1 MAAYMERA
9 RQQTDM
15 FLSRSREQMHSSLN
29 EQRAQFAGIPY
40 GGGFQPPLSGSGGG
54 YPQSGTPAARLM
66 DTLNEMARK
75 GLSTAAGMVAT
86 PLAAAA
92 GGAAGAGAFVMGRE
106 PFGPYGIMG
115 GAASGAQ
122 RNMGLG
128 QALYTAYGG
137 QVLNFG
143 MPGKGNLGQ
152 WAGQRLDMTTTQ
164 AVELAREELSY
175 KVLKGGQ
182 KAIWGAADV
191 ASMGVATYAMRRA
204 GMGLENVYSHEFARN
219 LQNQLRF
226 VGGDA
231 LRAAGAEVSAFG
243 TGTTR
248 KGARGLAGELARNLG
263 GLEAEMGL
271 SANEIMGLQNRAMGT
286 MGITGIEN
294 ALKGKNFAG
303 EVGKQTRA
311 TRDIQQT
318 LNLSEKEAKEF
329 FDTIGQMYGT
339 ADKVAKM
346 AKDAARLS
354 GQLSMDKRA
363 VFGMMREYEDM
374 GRTMA
379 MGQENAR
386 KMGMGY
392 VTEMRGQQRLGVMN
406 REEIMRYG
414 GATEE
419 EGMAI
424 RAKVQ
429 VQQNLEMFAGGR
441 MRGFDV
447 MAMARP
453 GTYSQFMGGG
463 MGAMEAAG
471 AIGGTLA
478 RDPTA
483 GMRARYDPG
492 LRAKMGREGARLQY
506 QRVQAERES
515 GMFIFNNEEQM
526 ISRYENLTGLD
537 PETAAQNY
545 RIFERE
551 KSVFGSELKKLGLP
565 AEEGKHVQKMY
576 SDLMSR
582 GMLDYAMAATGARTP
597 YEGAAKL
604 YNQIRDK
611 DKGGPKAGQSLETYL
626 RSAGGRG
633 VDAGAVGREMGIKG
647 KMFGMMM
654 GVAGES
660 VMERVAEMRK
670 GRSGW
675 SIQQGKMGRIE
686 PGERPIQRSDIL
698 TMRGAITSASIKEEL
713 ITPILAMG
721 GEATKDVLGQAIR
734 FRYGED
740 IGFGELTSEGL
751 MKVTIG
757 DKVEEV
763 RVEDLS
769 GKYGEAAG
777 DQIFAQLKKAFSTFG
792 ERTEASAKSGRLRNT
807 GEALYK
813 QMQFDKI
820 RGAAEGIFGETLA
833 GGLKDVESFAGLL
846 ANAEFLGGDYMQ
858 KMIASGQGGFER
870 FTSAFRGK
878 GGGKF
883 EVDDIGALLGMF
895 GSEEETA
902 AKIAESFAATGVG
915 GGADAAT
922 ILEKLK
928 GKDAGMLADISRQE
942 VVMDLVGQ
950 IGSLQ
955 ERERTTNR
963 GSSDGNPVFIEM
975 SEKSVNAIAEA
986 VKKK

>member
-1 MAAYMERA
+1 MASDDMAAYMERA

-15 FLSRSREQMHSSLN
+15 FLARSREQMHSSLN

-75 GLSTAAGMVAT
+75 GLSAAGGMVAT
-86 PLAAAA
+86 PISAAA
-92 GGAAGAGAFVMGRE
+92 GAAVSAGSFLYGSA
-106 PFGPYGIMG
+106 PFGPSGIMG
-115 GAASGAQ
+115 GARTEAQ
-122 RNMGLG
+122 RNMGFGQSLFTAFGSSLG
-128 QALYTAYGG
+128 T
-137 QVLNFG
+137 FG
-143 MPGKGNLGQ
+143 K

-164 AVELAREELSY
+164 AVELARDELSY

-182 KAIWGAADV
+182 RALWGAADV
-191 ASMGVATYAMRRA
+191 ASMGVASYVTRRA
-204 GMGLENVYSHEFARN
+204 GLGLENMSSHEFARN

-231 LRAAGAEVSAFG
+231 LRAAGAEVGALG

-248 KGARGLAGELARNLG
+248 SGARGLAGELARNLG

-286 MGITGIEN
+286 MGITGIEK
-294 ALKGKNFAG
+294 ALKGGNFAG

-414 GATEE
+414 GTTEE

-483 GMRARYDPG
+483 GMRARYDQS

-526 ISRYENLTGLD
+526 ISRYESLTGLD

-551 KSVFGSELKKLGLP
+551 KSVFGSELEKLKLP
-565 AEEGKHVQKMY
+565 VTEGKHVQKMY

-582 GMLDYAMAATGARTP
+582 GMLDYAMAATGAATP

-604 YNQIRDK
+604 YARIRDK
-611 DKGGPKAGQSLETYL
+611 DKGGPKAGQSLESYL
-626 RSAGGRG
+626 RSSGGRG
-633 VDAGAVGREMGIKG
+633 MDSAEAGRKMGIKG
-647 KMFGMMM
+647 QMFGMMM
-654 GVAGES
+654 GGADRSIVGLTKHRQATGAS
-660 VMERVAEMRK
+660 VQERIAD
-670 GRSGW
+670 
-675 SIQQGKMGRIE
+675 IKM
-686 PGERPIQRSDIL
+686 
-698 TMRGAITSASIKEEL
+698 MRGAITSAFIKEEL
-713 ITPILAMG
+713 VTPILAMG
-721 GEATKDVLGQAIR
+721 GEATRDVLGGSIR
-734 FRYGED
+734 FETKGGKMW
-740 IGFGELTSEGL
+740 IGELTSEGE
-751 MKVTIG
+751 MKVNYGGIVEDVRIQDIQKKYGDEIG
-757 DKVEEV
+757 DKFSSA
-763 RVEDLS
+763 L
-769 GKYGEAAG
+769 GKV
-777 DQIFAQLKKAFSTFG
+777 FATVG
-792 ERTEASAKSGRLRNT
+792 ERTEVSVRANKLRNE

-813 QMQFDKI
+813 EMQFNKV
-820 RGAAEGIFGETLA
+820 RGVSESVFGETI
-833 GGLKDVESFAGLL
+833 GLNLENMEKFSGFL
-846 ANAEFLGGDYMQ
+846 ANAEHMGPAVLRKLGAPGLE
-858 KMIASGQGGFER
+858 GFER
-870 FTSAFRGK
+870 FSAAFSGDS
-878 GGGKF
+878 GKF
-883 EVDDIGALLGMF
+883 KVTSVEALKGMF

-902 AKIAESFAATGVG
+902 AKIAEAFAATGG
-915 GGADAAT
+915 PDMDAAAV
-922 ILEKLK
+922 LERLK
-928 GKDAGMLADISRQE
+928 SGDTGLLAAVSRQE
-942 VVMDLVGQ
+942 VVTDLVGQ
-950 IGSLQ
+950 LGSLQ
-955 ERERTTNR
+955 ERERTANR
-963 GSSDGNPVFIEM
+963 GASDGNPVFIEM
-975 SEKSVNAIAEA
+975 SEKSVKAIAEA
-986 VKKK
+986 INKK

>member
-1 MAAYMERA
+1 MASDDMAAYMERA

-15 FLSRSREQMHSSLN
+15 FLARSREQMHSSLN
-29 EQRAQFAGIPY
+29 EQRAQFSGIPY

-75 GLSTAAGMVAT
+75 GLSAAGGMVAT

-122 RNMGLG
+122 RNMGFG

-137 QVLNFG
+137 QALNFG

-164 AVELAREELSY
+164 AVDLAREELSY
-175 KVLKGGQ
+175 RVLKGGQ
-182 KAIWGAADV
+182 KAAWGAADV
-191 ASMGVATYAMRRA
+191 LSMGVATYAMRKS

-248 KGARGLAGELARNLG
+248 RGARGLAGELARNLG

-286 MGITGIEN
+286 MGITGIEK
-294 ALKGKNFAG
+294 ALKGGNFAG

-379 MGQENAR
+379 MGQDNAR

-414 GATEE
+414 GSTEE
-419 EGMAI
+419 EGLAI

-483 GMRARYDPG
+483 GMRARYDQS

-551 KSVFGSELKKLGLP
+551 KSVFGSELEKLKLP
-565 AEEGKHVQKMY
+565 VTEGKHVQKMY

-582 GMLDYAMAATGARTP
+582 GMLDYAMAATGAATP

-604 YNQIRDK
+604 YERIRDK

-633 VDAGAVGREMGIKG
+633 MDSAEAGRKAGIKG
-647 KMFGMMM
+647 QMFGMMM
-654 GVAGES
+654 GVGASGIVPLRRLRQESDAGSAAVKEKIKNI
-660 VMERVAEMRK
+660 EM
-670 GRSGW
+670 
-675 SIQQGKMGRIE
+675 
-686 PGERPIQRSDIL
+686 
-698 TMRGAITSASIKEEL
+698 MRGVVTSAAVKEEL
-713 ITPILAMG
+713 VAPILAMG
-721 GEATKDVLGQAIR
+721 GDATRDVLGQALR
-734 FRYGED
+734 FEYKGERAFAD
-740 IGFGELTSEGL
+740 LTSEGL

-763 RVEDLS
+763 RIEDMS
-769 GKYGEAAG
+769 AKYGDAAG
-777 DQIFAQLKKAFSTFG
+777 DEIFAQLRKSFSTFG
-792 ERTEASAKSGRLRNT
+792 ARTEASAKSGRLRNE

-813 QMQFDKI
+813 EMQFNKV
-820 RGAAEGIFGETLA
+820 RGAAESIFGEQL
-833 GGLKDVESFAGLL
+833 GGSLKDMDTFVGAL
-846 ANAEFLGGDYMQ
+846 ANAEFMGGDYVR

-870 FTSAFRGK
+870 FTTAFRGK
-878 GGGKF
+878 GGGQF
-883 EVDDIGALLGMF
+883 EVTSIEALKGMF

-902 AKIAESFAATGVG
+902 AKIAESFAATGG
-915 GGADAAT
+915 PDMDAAAV
-922 ILEKLK
+922 LEGLRSGDK
-928 GKDAGMLADISRQE
+928 GLLTAVSRKEVLAD
-942 VVMDLVGQ
+942 LAGQ
-950 IGSLQ
+950 LGSQQ

-963 GSSDGNPVFIEM
+963 GASDGNPVFIEM

-986 VKKK
+986 IKKK